1 MRRVLVS
8 GLGVLAAATVYAQ
21 VDVVKLA
28 NDLKIQGVRK
38 MEVICANDVYYAV
51 VDVEFS
57 NASAQGVKFHDGTVT
72 VLFDVEG
79 GVIEKISPSWK
90 EKTEATIRS
99 GDKDTKVE
107 VKTYDRTVERSTMVE
122 LGKITL
128 GETVVPEGL
137 PEDKVKI
144 EDRVSSAVELKGST
158 DGGQAKVTKQTL
170 YVLVG
175 NKGDERTVDKIKDI
189 TNIMGDPGKSAVMR
203 LKISSKTAL
212 FLRGKDELDDG
223 MTRTITLNMTPSVPR
238 DYLFK

>member
-1 MRRVLVS
+1 MRRSLVCF
-8 GLGVLAAATVYAQ
+8 LLVLAVATVHAQ
-21 VDVVKLA
+21 VDVVKMA

-38 MEVICANDVYYAV
+38 MEVICTNDVYYAA

-79 GVIEKISPSWK
+79 GIIEKVSPSWK

-107 VKTYDRTVERSTMVE
+107 VKTYDRELRKSEMVE
-122 LGKITL
+122 MGKIKL
-128 GETVVPEGL
+128 GESVVPE
-137 PEDKVKI
+137 EVASFQ
-144 EDRVSSAVELKGST
+144 DRVNSAVELKGT
-158 DGGQAKVTKQTL
+158 TEGGQPRVTRQTL

-175 NKGDERTVDKIKDI
+175 NKGDDRTVDKIKDI

-223 MTRTITLNMTPSVPR
+223 MTRTITLNMTPSLPR